1 MIWYLYQS
9 TNCLKSF
16 VNTNKNKID
25 LIENLLKTFPIK
37 QNLNFQGLGTSEYK
51 TVMRVVEQAI
61 LATDLALYFKRKDQ
75 FLETANKG
83 EIDWQAEEKKDRK
96 FDWWNYFSLDV

>member
-1 MIWYLYQS
+1 LR
-9 TNCLKSF
+9 NNLK
-16 VNTNKNKID
+16 
-25 LIENLLKTFPIK
+25 L
-37 QNLNFQGLGTSEYK
+37 QFQGLGTAEYK

-96 FDWWNYFSLDV
+96 HSINVDCTK

>member
-1 MIWYLYQS
+1 
-9 TNCLKSF
+9 
-16 VNTNKNKID
+16 
-25 LIENLLKTFPIK
+25 
-37 QNLNFQGLGTSEYK
+37 
-51 TVMRVVEQAI
+51 MRVVEQAI

-96 FDWWNYFSLDV
+96 HSINDDCTN